1 MYQINKYIDKLTL
14 LLIFFVISLSTLFIY
29 LLKINQHINQYNIYK
44 KEINTVKIYN
54 AEVNNIFLNSYKY
67 IDNDKVNKLLNDY
80 FISIKN
86 IQENNLNKT
95 LDIKNIK
102 DIYKLSVKK
111 KRLIEEFKTI
121 SSQITTSLKYLHN
134 AKNKIVAH
142 NKNKKDEPAKHKIL
156 EDILF
161 KLGNIFINPDLNSIN
176 IDDDVKL
183 LLKYKNKDKDIEMFY
198 IHINKFID
206 DVKEIDAIVKKNKN
220 LNINLKLYKIMILV
234 DKTYIN
240 KQLKIKIIGSIL
252 SILTLLI
259 LFTLIKTYSSIIR
272 KKDRINFLA
281 YNDVLTNLPN
291 RTAFERDIEELTLNQ
306 KDRFIIIFID
316 LDRFKIIN
324 DTLGHD
330 VGDKLLKIISAK
342 INKIFGDKNIL
353 YRMGG
358 DEFVGI
364 IKDID
369 KIDNI
374 LEKLILKKTHLIEID
389 NHSLNSTFSIG
400 IAKYPKDGFDK
411 NSLLKN
417 ADNAMY
423 YAKANG
429 GNQYAYYNR
438 ELFLKSQRQLN
449 LEQELIKALSKD
461 EFTLF
466 FQPQYSLKDNRIIGV
481 ETLIR
486 WDNSLLGKVSPEEFI
501 PVSEN
506 IGVIIELG
514 YFIFENACKEYMR
527 WKKLGIKLDTIAINI
542 SSLQLYQI
550 DAFKEFKKIIND
562 TKIDASN
569 IELELTERHI
579 MEYRDKNLD
588 ILDKFKNLGCK
599 ISIDDFGTGY
609 SSISYLKYLDIDAIK
624 IDKSFLEDV
633 LKNTKNSKILKSI
646 IVLSKSLGYCV
657 IAEGIETK
665 EEEDL
670 LRQYDCDHGQGYYFA
685 RPMDGNSFVKFY
697 QTQSS

>member
-1 MYQINKYIDKLTL
+1 MYQINQYIDKLTL

-29 LLKINQHINQYNIYK
+29 LLNINQHINQYNIYK

-54 AEVNNIFLNSYKY
+54 TEVNNIFLNSYRY
-67 IDNDKVNKLLNDY
+67 IDNDKVNTLLKNY
-80 FISIKN
+80 LISIKN
-86 IQENNLNKT
+86 IQENSLNET
-95 LDIKNIK
+95 LEIREIK
-102 DIYKLSVKK
+102 DIYKLYIQKNSLVEK
-111 KRLIEEFKTI
+111 FKTI

-142 NKNKKDEPAKHKIL
+142 NKNKKDEPDQHRIL

-161 KLGNIFINPDLNSIN
+161 KLGNIFINPDLNSID

-183 LLKYKNKDKDIEMFY
+183 LLKYTEDDEDIKMFY
-198 IHINKFID
+198 VHIDKFVD
-206 DVKEIDAIVKKNKN
+206 DVKEIDSIVKQNAT

-234 DKTYIN
+234 DKAYTN
-240 KQLKIKIIGSIL
+240 KQLKIKITISVL
-252 SILTLLI
+252 SIFTILI
-259 LFTLIKTYSSIIR
+259 LLTLIKTYMAILR
-272 KKDRINFLA
+272 NKNRIKFLA
-281 YNDVLTNLPN
+281 YNDVLTSLPN
-291 RTAFERDIEELTLNQ
+291 RTAFEKDIEKLTAIQ

-324 DTLGHD
+324 DTLGHN
-330 VGDKLLKIISAK
+330 VGDEMLKIISSK
-342 INKIFGDKNIL
+342 INKIFGTNNKL

-364 IKDID
+364 IKDIH
-369 KIDNI
+369 KIEDI
-374 LEKLILKKTHLIEID
+374 LDKLILKTAHQIEID
-389 NHSLNSTFSIG
+389 NYSLNLTFSIG
-400 IAKYPKDGFDK
+400 ITQYPKDGYDK
-411 NSLLKN
+411 HSLLKH

-429 GNQYAYYNR
+429 GNQFAYYNR
-438 ELFLKSQRQLN
+438 ELFLKTQRQLN
-449 LEQELIKALSKD
+449 LEQELIKALNKK

-466 FQPQYSLKDNRIIGV
+466 FQPQYSLKDNSIIGV
-481 ETLIR
+481 ESLIR
-486 WDNSLLGKVSPEEFI
+486 WNNELLGQVSPEEFI
-501 PVSEN
+501 PICED
-506 IGVIIELG
+506 IGIIIDLG
-514 YFIFENACKEYMR
+514 YFIFECACKEYMK
-527 WKKLGIKLDTIAINI
+527 WKKMGINLDTIAINI
-542 SSLQLYQI
+542 SSLQLYQL
-550 DAFKEFKKIIND
+550 DAFDEFKKIIDD
-562 TKIDASN
+562 TKIDASH

-588 ILDKFKNLGCK
+588 ILDRLKELGCK

-633 LKNTKNSKILKSI
+633 LENEKNLKILKSI
-646 IVLSKSLGYCV
+646 IVLSKSLDYCV

-670 LRQYDCDHGQGYYFA
+670 LRKYNCDNGQGYYFA
-685 RPMDGNSFVKFY
+685 RPMDSNSFVKFY
-697 QTQSS
+697 QNHSS